1 MFFFPVFKIFV
12 WHLALF
18 LMELT
23 VVHSV
28 RWWLLL
34 SHHVTCDSSTPWTGA
49 RQAPLSMEFS
59 RHKYWSGL
67 PFPSPGDLP
76 NPEIQPTSPALAGG
90 LFTTEPSEKP
100 IVWSRDLFFHHILI
114 AICLSTIFFQKPFF
128 LPLIWNACVS
138 SFRVFTSLFLGSI
151 LFVGLD
157 PSRVISIL
165 F

>member
-1 MFFFPVFKIFV
+1 MLFVFFPVFKIFV

-23 VVHSV
+23 VVHRV
-28 RWWLLL
+28 RWWWLL

-59 RHKYWSGL
+59 RHEYWSGL

-76 NPEIQPTSPALAGG
+76 NPEIQPTSALAGG

-100 IVWSRDLFFHHILI
+100 IV
-114 AICLSTIFFQKPFF
+114 
-128 LPLIWNACVS
+128 
-138 SFRVFTSLFLGSI
+138 
-151 LFVGLD
+151 
-157 PSRVISIL
+157 
-165 F
+165 